1 MCFFLFEAV
10 GALKFEN
17 EVADKKCGK
26 IMGTQA
32 QAAAAEE
39 SVPSVARQPILCAD
53 ERVFGYEL
61 LFKQSPQEQP
71 LPRNAQRETCAIVD
85 TLNLIGLGV
94 LCDGRRAFIH
104 CTHEMLLMEYFAL
117 LPAGVVLEIQKSVP
131 VDEAVVAVCGRL
143 KQAGYMMALDDFGP
157 SDSRGALVHYADFIK
172 VNIKKIPLAE
182 IATMMAPYGDQ
193 RYQMLAQGVET
204 RQDFATA
211 KKERFTQFQGYF
223 FRHTEYLRVRN
234 IPANQAAYLRLL
246 QAVSKPEVDFAEIED
261 LIKHEPSLCY
271 RLLRYLNSALLE
283 THSPVLSIRHAF
295 NLLGE
300 RELVRWIRMATTLAI
315 GNGKSSDLTLSSLV
329 RARFCEL
336 IATKV
341 KYVDSDLFLMG
352 MLSLID
358 AILEAPI
365 GVVIEHLPLDR
376 DVRAQLLCAKTGSRT
391 PLSPIY
397 DLMLARESGDWEA
410 VTKLGKEL
418 NLSVVFVAAAYNE
431 AMRWA
436 HQITSATH

>member
-211 KKERFTQFQGYF
+211 RKRGLTRVSRLFFSSYRIFAGPQHSRKPSCIPSPAASRF
-223 FRHTEYLRVRN
+223 
-234 IPANQAAYLRLL
+234 
-246 QAVSKPEVDFAEIED
+246 
-261 LIKHEPSLCY
+261 
-271 RLLRYLNSALLE
+271 
-283 THSPVLSIRHAF
+283 
-295 NLLGE
+295 
-300 RELVRWIRMATTLAI
+300 
-315 GNGKSSDLTLSSLV
+315 
-329 RARFCEL
+329 
-336 IATKV
+336 
-341 KYVDSDLFLMG
+341 
-352 MLSLID
+352 
-358 AILEAPI
+358 
-365 GVVIEHLPLDR
+365 
-376 DVRAQLLCAKTGSRT
+376 
-391 PLSPIY
+391 
-397 DLMLARESGDWEA
+397 
-410 VTKLGKEL
+410 
-418 NLSVVFVAAAYNE
+418 
-431 AMRWA
+431 
-436 HQITSATH
+436 